1 MVFDAVVDGEFG
13 AGVLGRGGGEFGG
26 EGGEGSAAPG
36 GGGGV
41 EADVQGGAD
50 DLQVPGQGECFAEQ
64 CAAFVLAAGVAKA
77 SAERFS
83 DEGRREIR
91 APLIRYVNR
100 YTGEEFELEEVDLT
114 LVLEAETTLL
124 DNPFKANRTIVR
136 VTLKALEKYGSYAR
150 ANEWLGV
157 AHLFPHS
164 ADNLAGF
171 FSGYLALEPWY
182 STTYVDWFVRV
193 PESHWGALDWVAAHA
208 ARPLAN
214 VFLLEGAARVLRTW
228 LESGQTVPKVSIAA
242 SILAM
247 RAPEYCRT
255 VVWERAST
263 TMDPLLLRTFA
274 LALATA
280 GADRG
285 RVRSVA
291 SQDERNFL
299 LVRYL
304 QSRDWRLSTR

>member
-1 MVFDAVVDGEFG
+1 M
-13 AGVLGRGGGEFGG
+13 
-26 EGGEGSAAPG
+26 
-36 GGGGV
+36 
-41 EADVQGGAD
+41 QGGAD

-124 DNPFKANRTIVR
+124 DNPFKANRTMVR

-164 ADNLAGF
+164 ADNLAGY

-193 PESHWGALDWVAAHA
+193 AESHWGC
-208 ARPLAN
+208 ARLGCRSRCATARQRVPAGRSGTGSENLAR
-214 VFLLEGAARVLRTW
+214 VRPDGAQGEHRRVDPCDESARVLPNRGLGASKHDDGPTPPPD
-228 LESGQTVPKVSIAA
+228 LRARPRNCRSRPGPRPLCGIAG
-242 SILAM
+242 
-247 RAPEYCRT
+247 RA
-255 VVWERAST
+255 
-263 TMDPLLLRTFA
+263 
-274 LALATA
+274 
-280 GADRG
+280 
-285 RVRSVA
+285 
-291 SQDERNFL
+291 
-299 LVRYL
+299 
-304 QSRDWRLSTR
+304 